1 MQPLILLLLAIVV
14 VVCVFSYSAYRTNA
28 KKRAWEK
35 RRNIFRDRV

>member
-1 MQPLILLLLAIVV
+1 MQPLMLLLFAIVV
-14 VVCVFSYSAYRTNA
+14 VVCVFGYNAYRTNA